1 MGVAGLVLSML
12 VTVSLRFLLY
22 PLNKDLLL
30 FFILK
35 ISVQETLKIRLREIR
50 CSVCFFYQELW
61 RFLLVLFVWGY
72 SVGILIKYHLQNIK
86 IRIRVYFEEQITGL
100 PSQCH

>member
-1 MGVAGLVLSML
+1 MTSGSGVCFVGVAGLVLSML

-50 CSVCFFYQELW
+50 CSVCFFLPGIVEVSFGLICLG
-61 RFLLVLFVWGY
+61 LLSWHPY
-72 SVGILIKYHLQNIK
+72 
-86 IRIRVYFEEQITGL
+86 
-100 PSQCH
+100 